1 MLLHRTTLRS
11 QNIWYWILETIARPR
26 TELDG
31 LPICPFVK
39 QYLNNIQV
47 IAHED
52 PKRVAEWFVK
62 NRDLLSLE
70 AVVVAVS
77 PSDYDRFYGYV
88 DWLDSVYQHHDVTV
102 LGMHQN
108 SVSEPLPLRYTY
120 QYSNLIILQRTSTLE
135 QARKRLESTTYY
147 QHWQDSAK

>member
-1 MLLHRTTLRS
+1 MDSNKKTS
-11 QNIWYWILETIARPR
+11 NQQNIWHWILETIARPR
-26 TELDG
+26 AELDG

-47 IAHED
+47 IEHED

-77 PSDYDRFYGYV
+77 VSDYDRFYKYV
-88 DWLDSVYQHHDVTV
+88 DWLDDIYQHHDVTV
-102 LGMHQN
+102 LGMHQD
-108 SVSEPLPLRYTY
+108 SVAEPLPIEYTY
-120 QYSNLIILQRTSTLE
+120 QHGNLIILQRTSTLE
-135 QARKRLESTTYY
+135 QARKRLESTSYY